1 MLGWF
6 NFLSTLIYEKR
17 SSSSFL
23 DFKELSYTILMA
35 TTSSKMIRGDDTG
48 DLMMGFVHF
57 WEIALSEEVWELKDV
72 ILDFFTCGSFGGG
85 EVRVLAVHVS
95 FI

>member
-23 DFKELSYTILMA
+23 DLSELSYTILMA
-35 TTSSKMIRGDDTG
+35 TTSSKKIRGEITG
-48 DLMMGFVHF
+48 DFVVGFVHF
-57 WEIALSEEVWELKDV
+57 REIALAEEVWELKDV
-72 ILDFFTCGSFGGG
+72 ILYFFAGGSFGGR
-85 EVRVLAVHVS
+85 EVVALAVHVS
-95 FI
+95 FV